1 MSAPIA
7 HPFHVDGRGRVA
19 AAAAADHLDQLVE
32 QVLFTAPG
40 ERVNRPDFGSGLDQL
55 VFAPNSEELQ
65 TAVEYLVHGALQQ
78 WLGDLLQVE
87 DVAVTHDDATLECDR
102 PLRRPAHAA
111 SSRSTTVRRN
121 GVP

>member
-1 MSAPIA
+1 MSSPIA

-19 AAAAADHLDQLVE
+19 AAGDADHLDQLVE

-40 ERVNRPDFGSGLDQL
+40 ERVNRPDFGTGLGQL

-87 DVAVTHDDATLECDR
+87 AVAVTHDDATLGVTVR
-102 PLRRPAHAA
+102 YVVLRTREQ
-111 SSRSTTVRRN
+111 RSTTLRRN